1 MMAPPSA
8 RLALANL
15 PSGFH
20 GLTLE
25 TAGSPAPWTTAP
37 IAAPLRPRVL
47 VAALETLARALADAG
62 EQRQILARALDRAQ
76 DAHEQHRAVT
86 ARAKDAVLHASR
98 AAQLAHGEA
107 RRVEKL
113 SSVFRIG
120 ADRAIAALDRKVLR
134 LARGGRGVREALS
147 EEGRRGQA
155 DDPLVP
161 YAFVGELVAELG
173 FDEIDVVKASGE
185 TALDAGWQAIEDDL
199 VATLAARIIDKAS
212 PRIAST
218 FRLPRLDG
226 GDDDDGAST
235 RPMSLP
241 PTPPGSVHSSD
252 FGEAADFEAETNDD
266 DDALDEDTLTSLLY
280 PVVHP
285 MIALLSR
292 LHHLLDARLTAAV
305 DTFESLVR
313 ASSAAVDAHRLA
325 AQRLS
330 RSTAKLR
337 DLRAL
342 EEREGE
348 EEERVADELRDTV
361 VALAKF
367 RNGIDEG

>member
-1 MMAPPSA
+1 MAPSP
-8 RLALANL
+8 LPALASL
-15 PSGFH
+15 PSGFLA
-20 GLTLE
+20 LTLE

-37 IAAPLRPRVL
+37 PVAPLDPREL
-47 VAALETLARALADAG
+47 VGALVTLARALSDAG
-62 EQRQILARALDRAQ
+62 EQRAILAQALERAQ
-76 DAHEQHRAVT
+76 QAHDEQRRTV

-107 RRVEKL
+107 RRVEKMNG
-113 SSVFRIG
+113 VFRTG
-120 ADRAIAALDRKVLR
+120 ADRAVASLDRKVLR
-134 LARGGRGVREALS
+134 LMRGGRRAHEALS
-147 EEGRRGQA
+147 DEGRRRGQA
-155 DDPLVP
+155 GEDPLAP
-161 YAFVGELVAELG
+161 YAFVEELVVDLEL
-173 FDEIDVVKASGE
+173 DEVDVVKGSRGAV
-185 TALDAGWQAIEDDL
+185 LDAEWQAIEDDL
-199 VATLAARIIDKAS
+199 VATLAARVIEKAS

-226 GDDDDGAST
+226 ADDGDDAAPL

-252 FGEAADFEAETNDD
+252 LGEADDPDAEDD
-266 DDALDEDTLTSLLY
+266 DDEAPDEDALAALLR

-285 MIALLSR
+285 VIALLFH
-292 LHHLLDARLTAAV
+292 LHHLLGARLTAAV

-330 RSTAKLR
+330 KSTAKLR

-342 EEREGE
+342 EERERD

-361 VALAKF
+361 VALAKL
-367 RNGIDEG
+367 RNGVQEG